1 MNDAN
6 DSSTKLISRRE
17 FIGKSAVAVSLA
29 PAIGAGCVS
38 LLARPARAAAVGP
51 NDKIRV
57 GLIGAGGM
65 GCGDLDCFFG
75 FPEVECAV
83 ICDVDDAHIA
93 NGLKVCAKRERKQPD
108 TVKDFRRVLDRKDVD
123 LVIVATPDHWHA
135 LPTVMACQAGKD
147 VYVEKPLATT
157 IDEGRAM
164 LTAAQKHNRVVQM
177 GSQWRSSQHTIEA
190 AEYVKSG
197 KLGKIDMVR
206 GWAYLDWLPSI
217 GKPADCDPPPGA
229 DYDFWLGPAPKR
241 PFNPNRYH
249 FNFRWFWDYAGGLM
263 TDWGVHLINM
273 MLMGVGM
280 EWPKTVASSG
290 GKYVLDDNSET
301 PDSQVTTY
309 EFPTFMLVWEH
320 KAGLGIGLNGRPW
333 GIAWSGTDGT
343 IILNDSGWELIIEK
357 RKANLE
363 PEKHRSS
370 GDPRPAHVRNF
381 LDCVKSRKPPVLNLE
396 LAHHV
401 STVAHLGNIAFR
413 SGKKITWDSA
423 NEKIVGDRDADR
435 LVGVK
440 YRKPW
445 KLPYAKR
452 A

>member
-1 MNDAN
+1 M
-6 DSSTKLISRRE
+6 SRRQ
-17 FIGKSAVAVSLA
+17 FIGKSALAASAAGLAVPFFRSVR
-29 PAIGAGCVS
+29 AGEPGV
-38 LLARPARAAAVGP
+38 

-75 FPEVECAV
+75 FPEVDCAV
-83 ICDVDDAHIA
+83 ICDVDDAHLA
-93 NGLKVCAKRERKQPD
+93 SGVKACVRRERKAPD

-123 LVIVATPDHWHA
+123 VVIVATPDHWHA
-135 LPTVMACQAGKD
+135 LPTVLACQAGKD
-147 VYVEKPLATT
+147 VYVEKPLATS

-177 GSQWRSSQHTIEA
+177 GSQWRSCQHIIEA
-190 AEYVKSG
+190 AEFVKSG
-197 KLGKIDMVR
+197 KLGKIGMVR

-241 PFNPNRYH
+241 SFNPNRYH

-343 IILNDSGWELIIEK
+343 IILNDAGWELIIEK

-363 PEKHRSS
+363 PEKHPSS

-381 LDCVKSRKPPVLNLE
+381 LDCLKSRQQPVLNLE

-413 SGKKITWDSA
+413 SGKKITWDA
-423 NEKIVGDRDADR
+423 DNEKIVGDRNADK
-435 LVGVK
+435 LVGVR

-445 KLPYAKR
+445 KLPYSKR